1 MLLQMIKKTLMTRV
15 ILQRLSN
22 VLFTLD
28 LLSFS
33 PRFAALSENTY
44 KRVRNQTLRSF
55 DLIIVLAKMQSLKKL
70 RGLK

>member
-1 MLLQMIKKTLMTRV
+1 MTRV

-44 KRVRNQTLRSF
+44 KQVRNQTLRSF

>member
-1 MLLQMIKKTLMTRV
+1 MIKKTLMTRV

-70 RGLK
+70 QALK

>member
-1 MLLQMIKKTLMTRV
+1 MIKKTLMTRV

-33 PRFAALSENTY
+33 PGFAALSENTY

>member
-1 MLLQMIKKTLMTRV
+1 MTRV

-44 KRVRNQTLRSF
+44 KRDRNQTLRSF

>member
-1 MLLQMIKKTLMTRV
+1 MTRV

-44 KRVRNQTLRSF
+44 KRVRNQTLRSS

>member
-1 MLLQMIKKTLMTRV
+1 MTRV

-70 RGLK
+70 QALK

>member
-1 MLLQMIKKTLMTRV
+1 MARV

>member
-1 MLLQMIKKTLMTRV
+1 MIKKTLMARV

-55 DLIIVLAKMQSLKKL
+55 DLIIVLAKMQTLKKL
-70 RGLK
+70 QALK

>member
-1 MLLQMIKKTLMTRV
+1 MTRV

-44 KRVRNQTLRSF
+44 KRVINQTLRSF

>member
-1 MLLQMIKKTLMTRV
+1 MTRV

-44 KRVRNQTLRSF
+44 KWVRNQTLRSF

>member
-1 MLLQMIKKTLMTRV
+1 MIKKTLMTRV